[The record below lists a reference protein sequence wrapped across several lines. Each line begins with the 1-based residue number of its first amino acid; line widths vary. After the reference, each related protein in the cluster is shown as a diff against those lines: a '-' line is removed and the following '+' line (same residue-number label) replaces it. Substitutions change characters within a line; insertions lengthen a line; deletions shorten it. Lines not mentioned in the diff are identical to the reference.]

1 MPVDL
6 ANPRGHDVNLRS
18 APLQRQYEAI
28 VARIAGDAPGRVL
41 DWGSGYGQISH
52 LLKEARVD
60 VTAFDYW
67 PDAEVDGFRP
77 LERYPDVEAYFSSD
91 PRRLPFDDGS
101 FDAVLSC
108 GVLEHVED
116 PDASLEEIK
125 RVLVPRGSLYVYKL
139 PNRAS
144 YLEWIARRIG
154 LYHHGA
160 YPNDRVYGRRTAI
173 DLLDRHGFEV
183 LEFRRMNMLPLSL
196 PGRLAARTAGP
207 LWALNRALSRVPVL
221 NLLATDLE
229 LIAAA
234 PGGRQR
240 ESEDRP

>member
-1 MPVDL
+1 MNEP
-6 ANPRGHDVNLRS
+6 PRARAIDVNIRS
-18 APLQRQYEAI
+18 GPQMREYLAI
-28 VARIAGDAPGRVL
+28 AKRLAAERAGRVL
-41 DWGSGYGQISH
+41 DWGCGHGQVSH
-52 LLKEARVD
+52 LLRRQGLE
-60 VTAFDYW
+60 VTSFDYLEGSD
-67 PDAEVDGFRP
+67 PKVVR
-77 LERYPDVEAYFSSD
+77 LERFPDVEAHVSGD
-91 PRRLPFDDGS
+91 PVRLPFADGE
-101 FDAVLSC
+101 FDTVLSC
-108 GVLEHVED
+108 GVLEHVERPED
-116 PDASLEEIK
+116 SLWELR
-125 RVLVPRGSLYVYKL
+125 RVLRPAGRLLIYKL
-139 PNRAS
+139 PNRFS
-144 YLEWIARRIG
+144 YLELIARRAG
-154 LYHHGA
+154 LYYHGA